1 MAEKHVYRFGHD
13 ENGNNVTE
21 VAGAT
26 VDEAKWI
33 TGGKGANLA
42 EMANIGLP
50 VPPGFSITCQTCVAY
65 SGAGNVWPE
74 GVLDEID
81 EYRKDLEKRMGKKLG
96 DKDDPLLVSV
106 RSGAPFSMPGMM
118 DTVLNLGL
126 NDESVQGLI
135 KKTNN
140 PRFAYDSYRRFV
152 QMFSDVVMG
161 VSGQLFED
169 AINAKKAEKG
179 VKLDTELDADDLKD
193 LVAVFKK
200 IFADNVDPEKYPEV
214 VVDGKAVFPSD
225 PLLQLRLAEQAVFG
239 SWNTERA
246 ILYRKQNKI
255 DDSLG
260 TAVNVQV
267 MVFGNMGDTSAT
279 GVAFTRNPADG
290 TNERYGDFLVNA
302 QGEDVVAGIRNTEP
316 IADLPKTPGLEQAG
330 KDLYRV
336 FEILEDHY
344 ADMMDLEFTIQEGK
358 LWMLQTRV
366 GKRTAL
372 SALKVAMQM
381 YEEGRIT
388 KEQAIM
394 RVAPEQLDQLLHPQ
408 FDTSAKYEV
417 IAKGMNASPG
427 AAVGA
432 VVFSSADAEAFAEAG
447 KPCILVR
454 WETTPDDLKG
464 MVAAEGILTSHG
476 GKTSHAAVIA
486 RGMGAP
492 CVCGAEALRIDAVK
506 KECAVAGTDIVLHEG
521 DIISIDG
528 TTGDIILGEVKLVR
542 PQLGG
547 DLETILEWADAVR
560 KDPERGRVMGV
571 RANADNP
578 ADAQLS
584 ADNGA
589 EGIGLDRTEH
599 MFLGERKQLIQN
611 FILADSEDV
620 KKDVLQKLGE
630 AQKGDFLGMFKAM
643 DGKTVIVRLLD
654 PPLHEFLDS
663 PRELEV
669 EIAHDEDKGL
679 DVAAK
684 KALLSKID
692 SFQEA
697 NPMLGLR
704 GCRLGI
710 VYPELNVMQVTA
722 IVSAACELKKQGLDP
737 KPEVMIPLV
746 GFEEEI
752 RQVRELVE
760 QTAKDVMAA
769 EGVEF
774 DLPIGTMIELPRAF
788 GTNDLTQTCLGFSR
802 DDVESAFMPLYIDK
816 KIVKLNPFATLDPGV
831 AKLVEMGVQGG
842 HKGNPDIMCGV
853 CGETGG
859 DPDSIQVYYKLGLD
873 YVSCSPYRV
882 PIARLAA
889 AQAKIS
895 QNGGAQKLAK

>member
-774 DLPIGTMIELPRAF
+774 DLPIGTMIELPRAALMSEDIAKHADFFSF
-788 GTNDLTQTCLGFSR
+788 GTNDLTQTQPVRHARPGRCQAGGDGRSGRPQGQPRHHVRCLRR
-802 DDVESAFMPLYIDK
+802 DRWRPRLH
-816 KIVKLNPFATLDPGV
+816 PGV
-831 AKLVEMGVQGG
+831 LQARSGLRVLLAVPRA
-842 HKGNPDIMCGV
+842 HRPPCGCSGQDLPERRRSEARKV
-853 CGETGG
+853 
-859 DPDSIQVYYKLGLD
+859 
-873 YVSCSPYRV
+873 VSELL
-882 PIARLAA
+882 AR
-889 AQAKIS
+889 
-895 QNGGAQKLAK
+895 